1 LVWILNG
8 AGLQA
13 QLARCVC
20 RADAWC
26 ASGGEGD
33 LVNDKSS
40 LIDQLRI
47 DRPAAEESRPRW
59 LWWVAGAL
67 AALGIA
73 GAGGWILAARGIPVS
88 VVTVE
93 LAPTDATIGPGSI
106 LDASG
111 YVVARR
117 QATVSSK
124 ITGKVIEVAIE
135 EGQRVERGEVIARLD
150 DTNARAAVEQ
160 ARAQR
165 AQAEANLAAARV
177 ALDNATPTFRRNE
190 QQFAQAVISAQA
202 FDTAKASYD
211 AARTSLDVAARALD
225 VAAATLS
232 LAERNL
238 EDTIV
243 RAPFAG
249 IVTVKAAQEGEM
261 VSPISAGGG
270 FTRTGIGTIVDMD
283 SLEIEVDVSE
293 SFINRVQPGQS
304 TSVKLNA
311 YPDWD
316 IPAHVIAIIPTADRA
331 KATVKVRLGLGVR
344 DDRILPEMGVRVAFL
359 DAPVGPAPA
368 EPQSAQR
375 ALVVPPDA
383 VQASG
388 DTGVVFVID
397 DGRAERRSV
406 RLGSRIPAGQVV
418 LSGLTPGT
426 RIASGDLSRLA
437 DGVKVRNVN

>member
-1 LVWILNG
+1 VTDKAALIE
-8 AGLQA
+8 
-13 QLARCVC
+13 QL
-20 RADAWC
+20 
-26 ASGGEGD
+26 
-33 LVNDKSS
+33 K
-40 LIDQLRI
+40 I
-47 DRPAAEESRPRW
+47 DRAPEVESRLRW
-59 LWWVAGAL
+59 IAWVAGAL
-67 AALGIA
+67 VLLALA
-73 GAGGWILAARGIPVS
+73 GAAGYLFAPRGIPVR
-88 VVTVE
+88 VVTAE
-93 LAPTDATIGPGSI
+93 LAPTDVAVGPGSI

-124 ITGKVIEVAIE
+124 ITGKVMEVRIE
-135 EGQRVERGEVIARLD
+135 EGQRVESDEIIARLD
-150 DTNARAAVEQ
+150 DANARAAVEQ

-165 AQAEANLAAARV
+165 AQAEANLNAARV
-177 ALDNATPTFRRNE
+177 ALENAIPTFRRNE
-190 QQFAQAVISAQA
+190 EQFAKEVISAQD
-202 FDTAKASYD
+202 FDQAKASYD
-211 AARTSLDVAARALD
+211 AARTSVDVAARAAE
-225 VAAATLS
+225 VAQAVLT

-261 VSPISAGGG
+261 VSPVSAGGG

-293 SFINRVQPGQS
+293 NFINRVRPSQPA
-304 TSVKLNA
+304 TVKLNA

-331 KATVKVRLGLGVR
+331 KATVKVRLGLGVK

-359 DAPVGPAPA
+359 NDAPASSPADTT
-368 EPQSAQR
+368 AQR

-383 VQASG
+383 VQANG
-388 DTGVVFVID
+388 DTGIVFVITGD
-397 DGRAERRSV
+397 RVERRSV
-406 RLGSRIPAGQVV
+406 RLGSATPAGQVV

-426 RIASGDLSRLA
+426 RLAAGDLSALT
-437 DGVKVRNVN
+437 DGMKVRAEH